1 MELFKIWATMIAP
14 VLATILISLT
24 YLPQIIKTYRT
35 KSVKDMSVAFWVL
48 LIGFLICM
56 MSNATYLLITTP
68 NGLGYFLTELA
79 NFALAVVVLGQIIY
93 YTKKNKNKK
102 PTIAKGNIT
111 LMDVGPVTPTK
122 NDSIVTKVVKTPE
135 EEK

>member
-14 VLATILISLT
+14 VLATVLISLT

-79 NFALAVVVLGQIIY
+79 NFVLAVVVFGQIIY

-102 PTIAKGNIT
+102 PIIAKGNIT

-122 NDSIVTKVVKTPE
+122 NDSIVTMVVKTPE